1 MQSTLWFLIKL
12 DSLILTGQL
21 SISMKSLSFHYVAL
35 SITKDFM
42 LVNLTKINFESQIEQ
57 RLLFL
62 VSLFPRRRA
71 DGGLLLFIGLVEK
84 RVGIKG
90 KREREKKHY
99 SLKSSPCCEEIF

>member
-21 SISMKSLSFHYVAL
+21 SISMKSLSFHFVAL

-57 RLLFL
+57 RL
-62 VSLFPRRRA
+62 LFPRRRA

-90 KREREKKHY
+90 KRERGKKTLQ
-99 SLKSSPCCEEIF
+99 LKIITLL